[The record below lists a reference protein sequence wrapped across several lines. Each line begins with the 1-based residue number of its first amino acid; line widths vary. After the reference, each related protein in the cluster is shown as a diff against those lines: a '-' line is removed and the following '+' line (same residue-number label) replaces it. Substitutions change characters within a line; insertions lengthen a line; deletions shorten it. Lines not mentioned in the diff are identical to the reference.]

1 MYVYYLRRE
10 KEIMSENNAVL
21 EGQNLNN
28 SGMKKYSV
36 ATWLKFILF
45 SAFGVFAFF
54 INVNLPEYQIVIG
67 GWEWG
72 LVKAQSNVLCSHLT
86 NFIKAALYT
95 GNFKAMPFVV
105 WAIGAYAVV
114 DLFWLRPEKAWKTT
128 KINAVFAVLKIVGFV
143 VLSMVVVDIYF
154 GFHFGFMGWLFN
166 AQDALGTSIAN
177 FVMDKILV
185 TICISIPCASLVLP
199 FLCDYGLVDF
209 VGVFVRL
216 IMRPVFKLPGR
227 AAIIMVTAFLGNFS
241 AGHIAVNEQYKT
253 GRMTERE
260 SVCID
265 TSLSTVSVGFL
276 LALATNTGLVN
287 AELWGKSYWNTYF
300 WVAFLITLLVALIG
314 VRIYPLNKIPDNYYP
329 GATPNPEKIIR
340 EGICKAALT
349 EALDIAEAQD
359 NVFKRIGVIMKET
372 LNVLGTVAAGTSF
385 WGTFGVMLYI
395 FTPVVGW
402 LGYIFWPFFRIFG
415 FTGAELSTACTGA
428 MISLVEV
435 TVPALLVSV
444 GEWSMRLRFM
454 LAVLPVTSIVFLAS
468 FVPCCMGTE
477 VPVKFSHLLIIWLER
492 MILSIIITGIFA
504 CILFPAGMIA

>member
-1 MYVYYLRRE
+1 MPAHLLLSKRKDDVT
-10 KEIMSENNAVL
+10 V
-21 EGQNLNN
+21 N
-28 SGMKKYSV
+28 SVKKYSA

-54 INVNLPEYQIVIG
+54 INVNFPAYQITIG
-67 GWEWG
+67 PWVWG
-72 LVKAQSNVLCSHLT
+72 AVKAQSNVLVSHLT

-95 GNFKAMPFVV
+95 GNFKFMPFVV

-114 DLFWLRPEKAWKTT
+114 DLFWLRPAKAWKTT
-128 KINAVFAVLKIVGFV
+128 KINAAFAIFKIIGFIVLTMNI
-143 VLSMVVVDIYF
+143 VDIYF
-154 GFHFGFMGWLFN
+154 GVHFGFMGWMFN
-166 AQDALGTSIAN
+166 PVDALGTSIAN
-177 FVMDKILV
+177 FVMDRILV

-209 VGVFVRL
+209 IGVFVRP

-241 AGHIAVNEQYKT
+241 AGHIAVNDQYKS

-287 AELWGKSYWNTYF
+287 VELWGKSYWNTYF
-300 WVAFLITLLVALIG
+300 WVAFLITLLVALVG
-314 VRIYPLNKIPDNYYP
+314 VRIFPLNKIPDNYCE
-329 GATPNPEKIIR
+329 GSTPNPEKVITK
-340 EGICKAALT
+340 GIFNAALT
-349 EALDIAEAQD
+349 EALDIAESQD
-359 NVFKRIGVIMKET
+359 HVGKRIAYIMKET
-372 LNVLGTVAAGTSF
+372 LNVLGTVSAGTSF
-385 WGTFGVMLYI
+385 FGTFGVVLYI
-395 FTPVVGW
+395 FTPIVGW
-402 LGYIFWPFFRIFG
+402 MGYIFWPFFRLFG

-454 LAVLPVTSIVFLAS
+454 LAVLPVTSIIFLAS

-477 VPVKFSHLLIIWLER
+477 VPVKFWHLLVIWLER
-492 MILSIIITGIFA
+492 MIISIIITGIFA

>member
-1 MYVYYLRRE
+1 MNESSVSL
-10 KEIMSENNAVL
+10 
-21 EGQNLNN
+21 G
-28 SGMKKYSV
+28 GMKKYSA

-72 LVKAQSNVLCSHLT
+72 MVKAQSNVLCSHLT

-114 DLFWLRPEKAWKTT
+114 DLFWLRPAKAWKTT
-128 KINAVFAVLKIVGFV
+128 KINAVFAVFKIIGFV
-143 VLSMVVVDIYF
+143 VLSMVIIDIYF

-166 AQDALGTSIAN
+166 SQDALGTSIAN

-241 AGHIAVNEQYKT
+241 AGHIAVNDQYKT

-260 SVCID
+260 AVCID

-300 WVAFLITLLVALIG
+300 WVAFLITLLVALVG

-340 EGICKAALT
+340 SGIGKAALT

-359 NVFKRIGVIMKET
+359 NVFKRIGIIMKET
-372 LNVLGTVAAGTSF
+372 MNVLGTVSSGTSF

-395 FTPVVGW
+395 FTPIVGW

-454 LAVLPVTSIVFLAS
+454 LAVLPVTSIIFLAS

-504 CILFPAGMIA
+504 CILFPATMIA

>member
-1 MYVYYLRRE
+1 MATL
-10 KEIMSENNAVL
+10 
-21 EGQNLNN
+21 
-28 SGMKKYSV
+28 KKYKLS
-36 ATWLKFILF
+36 TYLKFILL

-54 INVNLPEYQIVIG
+54 INVNFPAYQIKIG
-67 GWEWG
+67 PWEWG
-72 LVKAQSNVLCSHLT
+72 AVAAQSNVLCSHLT

-95 GNFKAMPFVV
+95 GNFKFMPFVV
-105 WAIGAYAVV
+105 WAIGAYAVI
-114 DLFWLRPEKAWKTT
+114 DLFWLRPAKAWKTGKVNAAFAIF
-128 KINAVFAVLKIVGFV
+128 KIIGFAILTLV
-143 VLSMVVVDIYF
+143 VIDIYT

-166 AQDALGTSIAN
+166 PVEALNASIAT

-185 TICISIPCASLVLP
+185 TICISIPCASLFLP

-241 AGHIAVNEQYKT
+241 AGHIAVNDQYKS

-276 LALATNTGLVN
+276 MALATNTGLI
-287 AELWGKSYWNTYF
+287 AAGYWNTYF
-300 WVAFLITLLVALIG
+300 WVAFLITLLVALVG
-314 VRIYPLNKIPDNYYP
+314 MRLFPLNKIPDNYYE
-329 GATPNPEKIIR
+329 GATPNPEKIIKT
-340 EGICKAALT
+340 GLAKAAIT
-349 EALDIAEAQD
+349 EALDIAESQEH
-359 NVFKRIGVIMKET
+359 VGKRIALVMKET

-385 WGTFGVMLYI
+385 FGTFGVVLYI
-395 FTPVVGW
+395 FTPIIKF

-428 MISLVEV
+428 MISFVEV
-435 TVPALLVSV
+435 TVPALLVAA

-477 VPVKFSHLLIIWLER
+477 VPVKFWHLCVIWLER

-504 CILFPAGMIA
+504 ILLFPAGMIV

>member
-1 MYVYYLRRE
+1 
-10 KEIMSENNAVL
+10 MSENQTLQAR
-21 EGQNLNN
+21 
-28 SGMKKYSV
+28 SIKSYSV

-54 INVNLPEYQIVIG
+54 INVYIPEYQITVG

-72 LVKAQSNVLCSHLT
+72 LVKGQSNVLCSHLT

-95 GNFKAMPFVV
+95 GNFKFMPFVV
-105 WAIGAYAVV
+105 WAIGAFAVV

-128 KINAVFAVLKIVGFV
+128 KINAVFAVFKIVGFV
-143 VLSMVVVDIYF
+143 VLSLVIINIYF
-154 GFHFGFMGWLFN
+154 NECLTNVAALGWLF
-166 AQDALGTSIAN
+166 QPVDALGTSIAN

-241 AGHIAVNEQYKT
+241 AGHIAVNDQYKS

-260 SVCID
+260 SVAID

-300 WVAFLITLLVALIG
+300 WVAFLITLLVALVG

-340 EGICKAALT
+340 EGIGKAALL
-349 EALDIAEAQD
+349 EALDIAENQD
-359 NVFKRIGVIMKET
+359 NVFKRIGYIMKET

-385 WGTFGVMLYI
+385 WGTFGVVLYI
-395 FTPVVGW
+395 FTPIVKW
-402 LGYIFWPFFRIFG
+402 LGFIFWPFFRIFG
-415 FTGAELSTACTGA
+415 FTGAELTTACTGA

-454 LAVLPVTSIVFLAS
+454 LAVLPVSSIIFLAS

-504 CILFPAGMIA
+504 VILFPAGMIA

>member
-1 MYVYYLRRE
+1 MSDQTLE
-10 KEIMSENNAVL
+10 K
-21 EGQNLNN
+21 
-28 SGMKKYSV
+28 SGIKKYSV

-54 INVNLPEYQIVIG
+54 INVYIPEYQITIG

-72 LVKAQSNVLCSHLT
+72 VVKGQSNVLCSHLT

-95 GNFKAMPFVV
+95 GNFKFMPFVV
-105 WAIGAYAVV
+105 WAIGAYAVA

-143 VLSMVVVDIYF
+143 VLSLVIIDIYF

-166 AQDALGTSIAN
+166 DQATLGTSIAN

-260 SVCID
+260 AVCID

-276 LALATNTGLVN
+276 MALAANTGLTN
-287 AELWGKSYWNTYF
+287 AELWGGKSYWNLYF
-300 WVAFLITLLVALIG
+300 WVAFLITLLVALVG
-314 VRIYPLNKIPDNYYP
+314 VRIFPLNKIPDNYYP

-340 EGICKAALT
+340 SGICKAALT

-359 NVFKRIGVIMKET
+359 NIFKRIGVIMKET

-385 WGTFGVMLYI
+385 WGTFGVVLYI
-395 FTPVVGW
+395 FTPVVQW

-415 FTGAELSTACTGA
+415 FTGAELQTACTGA

-454 LAVLPVTSIVFLAS
+454 LAVLPVSSIIFLAS

-504 CILFPAGMIA
+504 VILFPAGMIA

>member
-1 MYVYYLRRE
+1 MAIKDV
-10 KEIMSENNAVL
+10 A
-21 EGQNLNN
+21 
-28 SGMKKYSV
+28 KKYSV
-36 ATWLKFILF
+36 KAWLRFVVWSL
-45 SAFGVFAFF
+45 FGVFAFF
-54 INVNLPEYQIVIG
+54 INVPMPAYQIVIG
-67 GWEWG
+67 PWQWG
-72 LVKAQSNVLCSHLT
+72 AVAAQSNVLVSHLT

-95 GNFKAMPFVV
+95 GNFKFMPFVV
-105 WAIGAYAVV
+105 WLIGLYAVL
-114 DLFWLRPEKAWKTT
+114 DLFIFRPNKAWKTGAV
-128 KINAVFAVLKIVGFV
+128 NAVFAVLKIVGFV
-143 VLSMVVVDIYF
+143 VLTMNIVDIYF
-154 GFHFGFMGWLFN
+154 GFHFGFMNWMFN
-166 AQDALGTSIAN
+166 PVDQLGTSIAN

-260 SVCID
+260 AVCID

-276 LALATNTGLVN
+276 MALATNTGLI
-287 AELWGKSYWNTYF
+287 AAGLWNTYF
-300 WVAFLITLLVALIG
+300 WVAFLITLLVALVG
-314 VRIYPLNKIPDNYYP
+314 VRLFPLNKIPDKYYE
-329 GATPNPEKIIR
+329 GATPDPEKIIKS
-340 EGICKAALT
+340 GLFSAALT
-349 EALDIAEAQD
+349 EALDIAENQD
-359 NVFKRIGVIMKET
+359 HVGKRIGNVMKET

-385 WGTFGVMLYI
+385 WGTFGVVLYI
-395 FTPVVGW
+395 FTPIIKFM
-402 LGYIFWPFFRIFG
+402 GYIFWPFFRIFG
-415 FTGAELSTACTGA
+415 FTGAELTTACTGS

-435 TVPALLVSV
+435 TVPALLVAT

-454 LAVLPVTSIVFLAS
+454 LAVLPVTSIIFLAS

-477 VPVKFSHLLIIWLER
+477 VPVKFWHLLVIWLER

-504 CILFPAGMIA
+504 VLLFPAGLVV

>member
-1 MYVYYLRRE
+1 
-10 KEIMSENNAVL
+10 MSENSVSI
-21 EGQNLNN
+21 G
-28 SGMKKYSV
+28 GMKKYSA

-95 GNFKAMPFVV
+95 GNFKFMPFVV

-143 VLSMVVVDIYF
+143 VLSMVVIDIYF

-166 AQDALGTSIAN
+166 PVDQLGTSIAN

-287 AELWGKSYWNTYF
+287 ADLWGKSYWNTYF
-300 WVAFLITLLVALIG
+300 WVAFLITLLVALVG
-314 VRIYPLNKIPDNYYP
+314 VRIYPLNKIPDDYYP

-372 LNVLGTVAAGTSF
+372 LNVLGTVSAGTSF
-385 WGTFGVMLYI
+385 WGTFGVVLYI
-395 FTPVVGW
+395 FTPVISW

-415 FTGAELSTACTGA
+415 FTGAELTTACTGA

-454 LAVLPVTSIVFLAS
+454 LAVLPVTSIIFLAS

-504 CILFPAGMIA
+504 VILFPAGMIA